1 MIELQPARLPDL
13 THWFP
18 VGAPGVAALAE
29 HVRATGSGRW
39 WADRAVDP
47 RVVAVSSGDHA
58 LLRGNPQA
66 LAPAAL
72 APLASLRVQA
82 PAHFLPA
89 LSTAFTRLDPGER
102 MVYVHHTSALASRP
116 PRGVAV
122 RRLTAADATA
132 TAGPGGDARRLHATW
147 GGPYP
152 LAASGVAWGAFHRG
166 GLLAV
171 AGTCVLGSRYEDVAV
186 LSPPDPRQHLALA
199 CVTALCADIA
209 ARGRIPTWTCSGD
222 DRPGRLLAWRAG
234 FRLER
239 EYVEYATGDPV
250 RTEEA
255 SGPDRARA
263 RA

>member
-13 THWFP
+13 AHWFP

-47 RVVAVSSGDHA
+47 RVVAVSSGNHA
-58 LLRGNPQA
+58 LLRGDPRA
-66 LAPAAL
+66 LAPTAL
-72 APLASLRVQA
+72 APLASLCVQA
-82 PAHFLPA
+82 PARFLPV
-89 LSTAFTRLDPGER
+89 LSTAFTCLDPGER
-102 MVYVHHTSALASRP
+102 MDYVHHASALPARP

-122 RRLTAADATA
+122 RRLVAEDAMA
-132 TAGPGGDARRLHATW
+132 LAGLGGAARRVHSTW
-147 GGPYP
+147 GGPYS

-166 GLLAV
+166 RLLAV
-171 AGTCVLGSRYEDVAV
+171 ASTYVLGSRYEDVAV
-186 LSPPDPRQHLALA
+186 LSHPDRRQHLALA

-209 ARGRIPTWTCSGD
+209 ARGRIPTWTRSRD
-222 DRPGRLLAWRAG
+222 DRHGRLLAWRAG

-250 RTEEA
+250 RAEEA
-255 SGPDRARA
+255 SGPARA